1 VDRRDDEPMSGP
13 SPGHP
18 PAQHTTARD
27 LMLTLLAVAAGCLD
41 AVSFLGLGQV
51 LVAAMTGNTVLLG
64 IALGE
69 ADAQGALRAAISIAG
84 FVAGA
89 VLGAAIVDRD
99 AQDTVWSPAVTWALA
114 LELVILVA
122 LALAWHL
129 LEDRGD
135 WSIDYRYPLIVAAGI
150 TMGLQSAAAHRIGVP
165 GVATTYVTGTLTS
178 LASRV
183 VRWLRMPQDA
193 GNSDQARKAG
203 APWLAPSVWIAYGAG
218 AVFAGATHL
227 LWPSGALLF
236 LAREIRWPSAALLLP
251 IGIIAVVALMAAI
264 VYRRRPPPA

>member
-1 VDRRDDEPMSGP
+1 MSAPPRERSTGP
-13 SPGHP
+13 SS
-18 PAQHTTARD
+18 QLTTARD
-27 LMLTLLAVAAGCLD
+27 VMLTLLAVAAGCLD
-41 AVSFLGLGQV
+41 AVGFLGLGQV

-64 IALGE
+64 IALGQ
-69 ADAQGALRAAISIAG
+69 ADAQQALRATVSLVG

-89 VLGAAIVDRD
+89 FVGAAIVDRD
-99 AQDTVWSPAVTWALA
+99 AQETIWSPAVTWALA
-114 LELVILVA
+114 LELAILVV

-129 LEDRGD
+129 LEGRGD
-135 WSIDYRYPLIVAAGI
+135 WTVDYRYPLIVAAGF

-183 VRWLRMPQDA
+183 VGWLRTPDTA
-193 GNSDQARKAG
+193 APNVRARKVG

-218 AVFAGATHL
+218 AMFAGATHL
-227 LWPSGALLF
+227 LWPSGALVF

-251 IGIIAVVALMAAI
+251 IGIIAVVTLIAAL
-264 VYRRRPPPA
+264 VYRRRPAPV